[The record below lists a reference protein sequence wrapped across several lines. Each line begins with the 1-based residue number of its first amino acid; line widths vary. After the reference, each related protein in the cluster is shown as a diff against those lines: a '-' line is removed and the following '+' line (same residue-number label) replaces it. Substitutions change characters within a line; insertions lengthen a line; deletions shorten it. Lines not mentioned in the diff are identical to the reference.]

1 MLPVADYT
9 FWDALWTIFIFFLWI
24 LWFFLLFKIVFD
36 VFRRHD
42 IGGGKKVVWLLFILF
57 LPFLGAFAY
66 IVANGDGIAQRD
78 AERAQAAQS
87 QFNDYVQTVAGGPAG
102 EIDKAKQLLDSG
114 AISQAEFDSIKAK
127 ALAS

>member
-1 MLPVADYT
+1 VLPVGDYT

-78 AERAQAAQS
+78 AERAQAAQT
-87 QFNDYVQTVAGGPAG
+87 QFNDYVQSVAGGPAG

-114 AISQAEFDSIKAK
+114 AITQAEFDAIKSK

>member
-57 LPFLGAFAY
+57 LPFIGAFAY

-78 AERAQAAQS
+78 AERAQAAQT
-87 QFNDYVQTVAGGPAG
+87 QFNDYVQSVAGGPAQ

-114 AISQAEFDSIKAK
+114 AITQAEFDSLKAK

>member
-57 LPFLGAFAY
+57 LPFIGAFAY

-78 AERAQAAQS
+78 AERAQAAQT
-87 QFNDYVQTVAGGPAG
+87 QFNDYVQSVAGGPAQ

-114 AISQAEFDSIKAK
+114 AITQAEFDSIKAK

>member
-1 MLPVADYT
+1 LLPVADYT
-9 FWDALWTIFIFFLWI
+9 FWDALWTIFVFFLWI
-24 LWFFLLFKIVFD
+24 LWFFLLFKIIVD
-36 VFRRHD
+36 IFRRHD
-42 IGGGKKVVWLLFILF
+42 VGGGKKVVWLVFILF
-57 LPFLGAFAY
+57 VPFLGAFAY

-87 QFNDYVQTVAGGPAG
+87 QFNDYVQTVAGGPAQ

>member
-1 MLPVADYT
+1 LLPVADYT
-9 FWDALWTIFIFFLWI
+9 FWDALWTIFVFFLWI
-24 LWFFLLFKIVFD
+24 LWFFLLFKIIVD

-42 IGGGKKVVWLLFILF
+42 IGGGKKVVWLVFILF

-87 QFNDYVQTVAGGPAG
+87 QFNDYVQSVAGGPAQ